1 MKTIF
6 EVNDVVLHLPDSF
19 VGMVNACDYAEN
31 KYNIIGKDG
40 EIVEGVK
47 EENLVLFAS
56 GAVLDKVVNDACKF
70 DQLLYWGNGLCGATL
85 SEIEEKGYKATA
97 DEFTVLSKKAWD
109 TCMNAGIKIG
119 KGFFASFPKGAKGDK
134 ISGPYVFDEVGDITN
149 PISGQKMD
157 ITNLVHAIKRG
168 MVVVDAAEALK
179 KIGFVPETSQVQ
191 VQADVISTDKKRKVS
206 HHSRQ
211 PSAARGKATEIFA
224 DYSSKQY
231 SVKQLADKYN
241 TSMSTIFRIL
251 RQERNNLRKRMQ
263 SAIDAA

>member
-19 VGMVNACDYAEN
+19 VGMINACDYAEN

-47 EENLVLFAS
+47 AEDIVLCAS
-56 GAVLDKVVNDACKF
+56 GAMLDKIVNDACKF

-85 SEIEEKGYKATA
+85 SELEEKGYKATA
-97 DEFTVLSKKAWD
+97 DEFTVLSKKAWN
-109 TCMNAGIKIG
+109 TCMSAGIKIG
-119 KGFFASFPKGAKGDK
+119 KGFFVRFPEEKGEDP
-134 ISGPYVFDEVGDITN
+134 INGPYVLDEKGDYTN
-149 PISGQKMD
+149 PISGKGGD
-157 ITNLVHAIKRG
+157 ITDLVRAINRG
-168 MVVVDAAEALK
+168 VVILDAAEELK
-179 KIGFVPETSQVQ
+179 KIGFVPENSQAQ
-191 VQADVISTDKKRKVS
+191 VQANVVNTDKKRKVS
-206 HHSRQ
+206 HHSSQ

-241 TSMSTIFRIL
+241 ASMSTIFRIL